1 MRKDRVEVN
10 PRHILENPDRLVP
23 GNVPSY
29 KGENGVKIEL
39 RLNFALLF
47 DVV

>member
-1 MRKDRVEVN
+1 VEVN
-10 PRHILENPDRLVP
+10 PRHKLENLDMLVP

-29 KGENGVKIEL
+29 NGENGVKIEL
-39 RLNFALLF
+39 GLIFALFF

>member
-1 MRKDRVEVN
+1 M
-10 PRHILENPDRLVP
+10 LENPNMLVP

-29 KGENGVKIEL
+29 KGQNGVKKEL
-39 RLNFALLF
+39 RLIFALFF

>member
-10 PRHILENPDRLVP
+10 LRHKLGNPDRLVP

-29 KGENGVKIEL
+29 KGENGVKTEL
-39 RLNFALLF
+39 GLIFALFF

>member
-1 MRKDRVEVN
+1 MELN
-10 PRHILENPDRLVP
+10 PRHKLENPDRLVP

-39 RLNFALLF
+39 GLIFALFF